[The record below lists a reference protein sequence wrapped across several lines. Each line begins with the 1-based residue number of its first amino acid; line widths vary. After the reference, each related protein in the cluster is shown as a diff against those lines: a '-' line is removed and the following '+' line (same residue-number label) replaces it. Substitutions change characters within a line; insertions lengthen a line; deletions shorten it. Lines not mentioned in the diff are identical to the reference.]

1 MINAYLHSM
10 CNGCQGWC
18 FTFLSFLKK
27 VIGNKL
33 CLIIQKKTMKT
44 IAQEHQARHFTT
56 IYLKGGYKIIGFT
69 LLVFVPFMFALF
81 YQDDKFSGC
90 PIRCLIPV
98 GISLPK
104 IILKY
109 CLKS

>member
-1 MINAYLHSM
+1 
-10 CNGCQGWC
+10 
-18 FTFLSFLKK
+18 
-27 VIGNKL
+27 
-33 CLIIQKKTMKT
+33 MKT

-56 IYLKGGYKIIGFT
+56 IYLKGGYKLIGFT
-69 LLVFVPFMFALF
+69 LLVFVPFMFAFIFALF
-81 YQDDKFSGC
+81 YQDDKFSSC

-109 CLKS
+109 GLKS